1 MSIIIFSVIL
11 VFSFHYI
18 RTYSQSRYEAVTF
31 ECIVVSMYIS
41 LANLFFFGL
50 SYKNIYLYT
59 TVILAGML
67 ALNAFHQY
75 KYLKLMK
82 DRIKKAV
89 NDIIADIRKTQN
101 KNSDKTA
108 DLITKS
114 SDSEQNSPEDVR
126 ISYYDNLREIG
137 LIVIAP
143 TFSSFIEEN
152 ELFNNPG
159 GMIGMTKAML
169 GGRKRFH
176 KKKYEMRE
184 RIAEL
189 LNLAGPYV
197 SQSGSEE
204 LQIVKPRDLAL
215 EVKDEKGGLIRF
227 DLVGFLSFLVFFAI
241 VILSTYKHSFGTA
254 GSFLQVNLSD
264 ALIFTGILIG
274 LGLFTWAMRQIAFG
288 RKESPLYE
296 VASSFMIV
304 SVWKEFWDL
313 TQYKALPDYRR
324 IIVLAII
331 FILWILISFI
341 CIKSN
346 KKIHKAINYVFDDI
360 NKKLDQYEDK
370 NSKINDQIKEIIR
383 IRRLC
388 VQNLQA
394 VTQCILDSPFA
405 GKDHLDNQLG
415 KMMSMLNCIVG
426 ELQLGIDSKEKSDN
440 NKKGSENPLLKKY
453 KEDINQVVFRERKYK
468 ALIILITVVI
478 AALSFAFVSANAIN
492 LFPFDA
498 VKTFFVSLWNMFFS
512 LI

>member
-1 MSIIIFSVIL
+1 MTSGYKAYEYNYFFGNPGIL
-11 VFSFHYI
+11 VS
-18 RTYSQSRYEAVTF
+18 
-31 ECIVVSMYIS
+31 
-41 LANLFFFGL
+41 
-50 SYKNIYLYT
+50 LYT

-108 DLITKS
+108 DLSTKS

-152 ELFNNPG
+152 EVFNNPG

-254 GSFLQVNLSD
+254 GSFLQMNLSD

-360 NKKLDQYEDK
+360 NKKLDQYEEK

-453 KEDINQVVFRERKYK
+453 KEDINRVVFRERKYK
-468 ALIILITVVI
+468 ALIILITIVI

>member
-31 ECIVVSMYIS
+31 ECIVVSMYVS

-50 SYKNIYLYT
+50 SFNNIYLYT

-67 ALNAFHQY
+67 GLNTYHQH
-75 KYLKLMK
+75 KYLNMMK
-82 DRIKKAV
+82 ERIKKAV
-89 NDIIADIRKTQN
+89 NDIIDDIKKT
-101 KNSDKTA
+101 KD
-108 DLITKS
+108 
-114 SDSEQNSPEDVR
+114 QNSTEDIR
-126 ISYYDNLREIG
+126 ISYYENLKAIG
-137 LIVIAP
+137 LTVIAP

-204 LQIVKPRDLAL
+204 LQIVKPKDLAL

-227 DLVGFLSFLVFFAI
+227 DVVGFSSFILFFAI
-241 VILSTYKHSFGTA
+241 VVLSTYKHSYGES
-254 GSFLQVNLSD
+254 GSFLQMNLSD
-264 ALIFTGILIG
+264 ALIFTGLLIG

-304 SVWKEFWDL
+304 GAWKEFWDL
-313 TQYKALPDYRR
+313 TQYKAAPDYRR

-331 FILWILISFI
+331 FILWILISVI
-341 CIKSN
+341 CITSN
-346 KKIHKAINYVFDDI
+346 KKIHKAIDKEFAGI
-360 NKKLDQYEDK
+360 NKELDQYEENNNK
-370 NSKINDQIKEIIR
+370 KSDQIKEIIR

-388 VQNLQA
+388 VQNLHA

-405 GKDHLDNQLG
+405 KRSHLEEQLG
-415 KMMSMLNCIVG
+415 KMKSMLKCIVG
-426 ELQLGIDSKEKSDN
+426 ELQLGINFEE
-440 NKKGSENPLLKKY
+440 GSENDKK
-453 KEDINQVVFRERKYK
+453 ESENPSLEEVVFKQSKFK
-468 ALIILITVVI
+468 ALILVITIVI